1 MTTRKIRWGILG
13 TGHIAHLFVQD
24 LRLIPDAKVLAVGS
38 RTRERAEAFGA
49 EFDIPHRHAGYE
61 GLAGDAEVDIVY
73 VATPNALHREHML
86 MCLEAGRAVLCE
98 KPFTLN
104 AAEAEEVLTVARAR
118 SRFVMEGMWT
128 RCFPAWRQVREWL
141 ADGKIGEARLVKAD
155 VCLRRPF
162 DPARRNYDLNLGG
175 GALLDLGVYPLALA
189 QMVFGAEP
197 AGVTGCAAIGV
208 TGVDEQSGYLLRYA
222 GGQMALLGASL
233 QAEAGQQAEIAG
245 TLGRIIVPHP
255 WTRPERAELFRQ
267 GDEGRTFESPRVGR
281 GFVYE
286 AQEAMLRLRGGEC
299 ESPWM
304 SWTDTLQ
311 VTRTADALRRSWGL
325 RYPGEAE
332 AG

>member
-13 TGHIAHLFVQD
+13 TGHIAHQFVQD
-24 LRLIPDAKVLAVGS
+24 LRLIPDAQVLAVGS

-49 EFDIPHRHAGYE
+49 EFGIPHRHAGYE
-61 GLAGDAEVDIVY
+61 GLAADAEVDIVY
-73 VATPNALHREHML
+73 VATPNALHRENML

-104 AAEAEEVLTVARAR
+104 AAEAEEVLTVARAQR
-118 SRFVMEGMWT
+118 RFVMEGMWT
-128 RCFPAWRQVREWL
+128 RFFPAWRQVREWL

-155 VCLRRPF
+155 VCFRRPF
-162 DPARRNYDLNLGG
+162 DPARRNYVLNLGG

-197 AGVTGCAAIGV
+197 VGITGCAAIGV

-233 QAEAGQQAEIAG
+233 QTEAGQQAEIAG
-245 TLGRIIVPHP
+245 TLGRIVVPHP
-255 WTRPERAELFRQ
+255 WSRPERADLFRQ
-267 GDEGRTFESPRVGR
+267 GDEGQTFESPRTGR

-286 AQEAMLRLRGGEC
+286 AQEAMLRLREGEC

-304 SWTDTLQ
+304 SWADTLQ
-311 VTRTADALRRSWGL
+311 IMQTADTLRRTWGL
-325 RYPGEAE
+325 RYPGEA
-332 AG
+332 AAD